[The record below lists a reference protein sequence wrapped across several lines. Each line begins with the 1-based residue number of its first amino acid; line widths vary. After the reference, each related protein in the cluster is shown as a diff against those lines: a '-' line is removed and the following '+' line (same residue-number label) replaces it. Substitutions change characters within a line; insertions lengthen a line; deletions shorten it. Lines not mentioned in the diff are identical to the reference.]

1 MSENVWSA
9 ITVALTVLNMGGAAF
24 AWWKAN
30 QSRAART
37 GAETAARRAEEEL
50 LAMQDQARALE
61 TLADQARGP
70 ELVAT
75 QAGPD
80 VWRLTNRS
88 DQPVT
93 ILDVLNAEEEG
104 VRLSDLKGKTIPAG
118 GSTTVVI
125 LRGWGGES
133 SQVLSLQLE
142 GRDAP
147 VPVPC
152 P

>member
-37 GAETAARRAEEEL
+37 AAETAARRAEEEL

-75 QAGPD
+75 QAGQC

-93 ILDVLNAEEEG
+93 ILDVLNAEEEDVQLG
-104 VRLSDLKGKTIPAG
+104 DLKGKTIPAG

-125 LRGWGGES
+125 LRGWGGEY

>member
-1 MSENVWSA
+1 
-9 ITVALTVLNMGGAAF
+9 
-24 AWWKAN
+24 
-30 QSRAART
+30 
-37 GAETAARRAEEEL
+37 
-50 LAMQDQARALE
+50 MQDQARALE

-75 QAGPD
+75 QAGPG

-125 LRGWGGES
+125 HRGWGGES

-142 GRDAP
+142 GRGAP